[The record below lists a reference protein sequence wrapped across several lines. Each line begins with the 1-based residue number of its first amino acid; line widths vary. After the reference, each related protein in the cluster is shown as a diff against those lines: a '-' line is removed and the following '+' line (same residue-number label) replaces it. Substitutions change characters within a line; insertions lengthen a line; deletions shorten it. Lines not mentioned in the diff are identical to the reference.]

1 MASSFRD
8 DFNEIHYRQGS
19 CDIILKPGD
28 LLNEKNVDA
37 LVIPTPSATELNV
50 DSFVLFKSMY
60 SQANQDEKREIEKIR
75 SNVTLKQ
82 PEFFPKNRPGYIF
95 AVPPYMG
102 NAKKA
107 CKLLKETYTSCLDL
121 AINKN
126 CRKIAF
132 PTIGCGI
139 IGFEL
144 ADATRCVYSAL
155 ETFCE
160 SKKSKNMDEIRIVI
174 FNQKIYKEFTDFFKS
189 YGQTKKVKFNDVP
202 ISRENP
208 NLSEMSSGNNRRQPL
223 PQIDSR
229 AVDTANPRDDGDD
242 DDDTAERNRRGA
254 RRKQASEL
262 NPNTPEFQPSSSYK
276 RRVLREF
283 LINDNKTQLIITQG
297 DVLTTKVDAIVNA
310 ANESMLG
317 GGGVDGIIHKAAG
330 DGLYKA
336 CQAHKEI
343 YPYVRLPTGHSR
355 ILLSYNLKKTTHYII
370 NTAGPCYEDF
380 PPAECRTHLNSCY
393 ETSLALANLY
403 DLETIAFT
411 AISCGIFGYPV
422 DEGAEVALTAANSK
436 AGALSKIWFVLKDD
450 HIYDA
455 WIKAAKNLKYFALGD
470 NGDDDNDEKVTI
482 TFTHPTAKEPDT
494 TKKSNTDKESR
505 REIKSPDLKIIDGS
519 TPDDAKKPAL
529 SNHEKSSKK
538 SSTDQ
543 DAKETHNNSK
553 DTADHDSSTN
563 ENNKALKEKSEQTNN
578 DKHSEEQTTSN
589 SPPPAQKDQQGQS
602 QATANE
608 SSKSQKAAAKKN
620 KK

>member
-1 MASSFRD
+1 MASSLRD

-19 CDIILKPGD
+19 CAIILKPGD
-28 LLNEKNVDA
+28 LLNENNVDA
-37 LVIPTPSATELNV
+37 LVIPTPSAIELDPN
-50 DSFVLFKSMY
+50 SFVLFQSMY
-60 SQANQDEKREIEKIR
+60 SKANQYEKREIEKIR
-75 SNVTLKQ
+75 SNLTLNQ
-82 PEFFPKNRPGYIF
+82 PEFFSKNRPGYIF
-95 AVPPYMG
+95 AVPPYVG

-107 CKLLKETYTSCLDL
+107 CKLLKETYKSCLDL
-121 AINKN
+121 AIKSN

-144 ADATRCVYSAL
+144 ADATNCVYSVL

-174 FNQKIYKEFTDFFKS
+174 FNQKIYKEFTEFFKS
-189 YGQTKKVKFNDVP
+189 YGQKKKVKFNDVP

-208 NLSEMSSGNNRRQPL
+208 NLSEMPHGNNRRQPS

-229 AVDTANPRDDGDD
+229 AADTANRRDDHDD
-242 DDDTAERNRRGA
+242 DMDERNRRDA

-262 NPNTPEFQPSSSYK
+262 NPNSPEFQPSSSNK
-276 RRVLREF
+276 RRALREF
-283 LINDNKTQLIITQG
+283 LINDNRTQLIITQG
-297 DVLTTKVDAIVNA
+297 DILTTKVDAIVNA

-317 GGGVDGIIHKAAG
+317 GGGVDGVIHKAAG

-370 NTAGPCYEDF
+370 NTAGPSYDDF
-380 PPAECRTHLNSCY
+380 PPAECQKHLTSCY

-436 AGALSKIWFVLKDD
+436 AGSLSKIWFVLKDD

-455 WIKAAKNLKYFALGD
+455 WIKAAKKFKYIALDG
-470 NGDDDNDEKVTI
+470 NGDDDSDGKT
-482 TFTHPTAKEPDT
+482 TTASTHPTAKEHDT
-494 TKKSNTDKESR
+494 TKKPNAEKESGR
-505 REIKSPDLKIIDGS
+505 GKKSPGLKIIDGS
-519 TPDDAKKPAL
+519 TPDDVKKTAL
-529 SNHEKSSKK
+529 SSRENSSKK

-543 DAKETHNNSK
+543 DATKTHKNSK
-553 DTADHDSSTN
+553 DAADHDSSTN
-563 ENNKALKEKSEQTNN
+563 ENNETSKEKSQQTNN
-578 DKHSEEQTTSN
+578 NKSNEEQATSN
-589 SPPPAQKDQQGQS
+589 NPPPAQKDQQDQS
-602 QATANE
+602 QATSNE
-608 SSKSQKAAAKKN
+608 NNNTEKKSGKKIKN
-620 KK
+620 KS